1 MRVNGQP
8 GGGNLIVPEATALR
22 MVRAKLRLLR
32 SFLAVSLSAALAVS
46 MCLVGAVGPA
56 AADTTP
62 AAGVPATV
70 SADGLP
76 TVQHNGV
83 AWAQVIIGNKVY
95 VGGTFTQAR
104 PAGAAPGTQE
114 VARGN
119 ILAYDVRTGVL
130 DAVFAPSINGEVA
143 ALAASPDG
151 SRLYVGGS
159 FTAINGATVW
169 RAVALNPTTGSIIT
183 SFLPRMSASVRAI
196 VATPTTVY
204 LGGLFNAVGSV
215 SRDRLAAVSASNGA
229 LLPWNP
235 LAAGGRVNALALSP
249 DGASMVVGGA
259 FTSLNGS
266 TNPGFGLG
274 KLDTNLGANLPF
286 QINNVVRNGGTNG
299 SITTLASDGTN
310 VYGGGYT
317 FGRTSTLEGV
327 FSVNWSDDSTKW
339 IEDCHGDTYSV
350 FPMDEVIYLAGHA
363 HYCGNVGGFPQAEP
377 WEFQRGLAFSKAATG
392 ILTQETHGYT
402 NYAGTPAPSLQN
414 WFPYMNAGTFTG
426 QDQGPWTVAGNSDYL
441 VMAGEFTIVNNQQQQ
456 GMVRYA
462 KSTIAPNQRGPRVDG
477 LNFNPSLSTP
487 AAGEVR
493 VRWQANWDQDNEN
506 LVYEVRRDGAVIAT
520 INQASTFWKRPGMT
534 FVDRGRV
541 PGQSYGYRVMARDAF
556 GNQALSDI
564 VRITVAG
571 SVAPPGSYAQS
582 VLADEPN
589 NYWRLGDPSGTAGVD
604 LAGKDD
610 LLFRPGVTL
619 GAEGAIGGETDTA
632 ATFNGTLD
640 GIAVDRTL
648 DFRPQVFSQEAW
660 FKTGSIT
667 GGQIFGYGNT
677 QTTVSTDFD
686 RVLYMSNLGRLFF
699 GVRPNGATRQTVSSV
714 ASYNDNQWH
723 HVVATLGSNGMQ
735 LFVDGVLVGS
745 RTDITSAW
753 QFDGFWRIGGDNLGS
768 WTNRPTNRYFNG
780 QLDDVAIY
788 PAVLPLSRIQ
798 AHYVASG
805 RNVIAP
811 PAPPVAAFT
820 STTEGLTASVDGTTS
835 SDANGPITDYAWN
848 FGDGGTGS
856 GVTAQHVYAA
866 GGTYDVTLTVTD
878 NTGLTNSVTHP
889 VTVTAPPPNQVPT
902 ADFSST
908 ASNLAAAFDGSASAD
923 ADGTITGYAW
933 DFGDSTSGTGATAN
947 HTYATEGTYAVKL
960 TVTDDDGATG
970 SVTKNVTVTAPPADT
985 VLAAD
990 AFGRTVAGGWGNA
1003 DTGGAWA
1010 LSGGN
1015 TNFAVNNGSGAM
1027 TIGTPG
1033 QSRVALLNSVSTAA
1047 NDSRVTVTADK
1058 PATGGGWFSS
1068 LLGRTAANNTDYR
1081 AKIKVASNGVVTLY
1095 LTRVVGGTETTLAQV
1110 NVAGLN
1116 VAANDPLVL
1125 RLRLEGTSP
1134 TSLTAKVWRASAVEP
1149 AAWQLTASDSTTGL
1163 QVAGGTGL
1171 VSYVSGSAT
1180 NAPVTLR
1187 YDNLNVTAGGAPVAN
1202 AAPVAAF
1209 TSASNGLTANL
1220 NAGTSS
1226 DSDGTIT
1233 NYAWNFGDGTTGSGA
1248 TPSHAYAAANTYQVT
1263 LTVTDDDGATNAVTQ
1278 PITVA
1283 DPPGPAVLAFDA
1295 FGRTLASGWGSA
1307 DTGGVWTVT
1316 GGAANFTVGNGIGTM
1331 LLGSPGVSRTATLGS
1346 VTAAATDVQVKA
1358 SLDKI
1363 GSGGGTFLSLVGR
1376 RVGAD
1381 DYRAKLK
1388 ISATG
1393 ATTLYLT
1400 RLSGGAE
1407 TTLQSIAIPGLT
1419 LVAND
1424 QVQVRLQV
1432 TGTTPTTLRAKVWRD
1447 GATEPADWQLT
1458 ATDSTEPLQAA
1469 GSTGLVAYLSGSAT
1483 NHPVVVRIDDYRV
1496 AAP

>member
-1 MRVNGQP
+1 MRINRQP
-8 GGGNLIVPEATALR
+8 GGENRIVPRETALR
-22 MVRAKLRLLR
+22 VLTAKLRHLR
-32 SFLAVSLSAALAVS
+32 SILAVLLSAALAISLGV
-46 MCLVGAVGPA
+46 VGGAMPA
-56 AADTTP
+56 AADSAP
-62 AAGVPATV
+62 APGVPATV

-83 AWAQVIIGNKVY
+83 AWAQVVIGNKVY
-95 VGGTFTQAR
+95 VGGTFSQAR
-104 PAGAAPGTQE
+104 PAGAASGTQE

-119 ILAYDVRTGVL
+119 ILAYDIRTGVL
-130 DAVFAPSINGEVA
+130 DTVFAPSINGEVA

-151 SRLYVGGS
+151 TRLYVGGS

-169 RAVALNPTTGSIIT
+169 RVAALNPNNGSVIT

-196 VATPTTVY
+196 VATTDTVY
-204 LGGLFNAVGSV
+204 MGGLFNAVGSV
-215 SRDRLAAVSASNGA
+215 SRDRLAAAAASNGA

-235 LAAGGRVNALALSP
+235 LAVGGRVNAMALSP
-249 DGASMVVGGA
+249 DRTSMVVGGA
-259 FTSLNGS
+259 FTTLNGS
-266 TNPGFGLG
+266 ANPGFGLG
-274 KLDTNLGANLPF
+274 KVDTNLGANLPF

-299 SITTLASDGTN
+299 SITTLASDGVN

-350 FPMDEVIYLAGHA
+350 YPMDDVVYAAGHA
-363 HYCGNVGGFPQAEP
+363 HYCGNVGGFPQSEP

-392 ILTQETHGYT
+392 VLTQETHGYT
-402 NYAGTPAPSLQN
+402 NFAGTPAPSLQN
-414 WFPYMNAGTFTG
+414 WFPYMNAGSFTG
-426 QDQGPWTVAGNSDYL
+426 QDQGPWTIAGNSDYL

-462 KSTIAPNQRGPRVDG
+462 KSSIAPNQRGPRVTG

-506 LVYEVRRDGAVIAT
+506 LVYEVRRDGNVIAT
-520 INQASTFWKRPGMT
+520 IEQASTFWNRPGMT
-534 FVDRGRV
+534 FVDTGRV
-541 PGQSYGYRVMARDAF
+541 PGQSYGYRVVARDAF
-556 GNQALSDI
+556 GNEALSDI
-564 VRITVAG
+564 LRITAVG
-571 SVAPPGSYAQS
+571 SVTPPGSYAQS

-589 NYWRLGDPSGTAGVD
+589 NYWRLGDASGTAGVD

-619 GAEGAIGGETDTA
+619 GAQGAMGGETDTA
-632 ATFNGTLD
+632 ATFNGTAD
-640 GIAVDRTL
+640 GIAADRTL

-660 FKTGSIT
+660 FKTGST
-667 GGQIFGYGNT
+667 SGGQIFGYGNT
-677 QTTVSTDFD
+677 QTTVSVDFD

-699 GVRPNGATRQTVSSV
+699 GVRPNGVTRQTVSSL
-714 ASYNDNQWH
+714 ASFNDNQWH

-745 RTDITSAW
+745 RTDVTSAW

-780 QLDDVAIY
+780 QLDDLAIY
-788 PAVLPLSRIQ
+788 PTVLPLSRIQ

-805 RNVIAP
+805 RNVNAP

-835 SDANGPITDYAWN
+835 SDANGPIANYAWN

-856 GVTAQHVYAA
+856 GVTAQHEYPA
-866 GGTYDVTLTVTD
+866 GGTYNVTLTVTD

-889 VTVTAPPPNQVPT
+889 VTATAPPPNQVPL
-902 ADFSST
+902 ADFSFS
-908 ASNLAAAFDGSASAD
+908 ASNLAVAFDGTSSTD
-923 ADGTITGYAW
+923 GDGTIAGHAW

-960 TVTDDDGATG
+960 TVTDDDGAIG
-970 SVTKNVTVTAPPADT
+970 SVTKNVTVTAPPANT

-990 AFGRTVAGGWGNA
+990 AFGRTIAGGWGNA

-1027 TIGTPG
+1027 TITAG
-1033 QSRVALLNSVSTAA
+1033 QSKMALLNSVSTAA

-1081 AKIKVASNGVVTLY
+1081 AKIKVASNGAVTLY
-1095 LTRVVGGTETTLAQV
+1095 LTRTVSGAETNLAQI
-1110 NVAGLN
+1110 NIGGLTLTS
-1116 VAANDPLVL
+1116 NDPIVL

-1134 TSLTAKVWRASAVEP
+1134 TSLSAKVWRASTAEP
-1149 AAWQLTASDSTTGL
+1149 SNWQLTASDGTAAL
-1163 QVAGGTGL
+1163 QAAGGSGL
-1171 VSYVSGSAT
+1171 VTYLSGSAT
-1180 NAPVTLR
+1180 NAPVVFR
-1187 YDNLNVTAGGAPVAN
+1187 YDGLNVTAGGAAAPN

-1209 TSASNGLTANL
+1209 TSTTTGLTANL

-1233 NYAWNFGDGTTGSGA
+1233 NYAWDFGDGTTGSGL
-1248 TPSHAYAAANTYQVT
+1248 TTSHAYAAANTYQVT
-1263 LTVTDDDGATNAVTQ
+1263 LTVTDDDSATNALTQ
-1278 PITVA
+1278 PVTVSSPP
-1283 DPPGPAVLAFDA
+1283 PPGILAADA
-1295 FGRTLASGWGSA
+1295 FGRTIAAGWGTA
-1307 DTGGVWTVT
+1307 DTGGAWTV
-1316 GGAANFTVGNGIGTM
+1316 GGGTYSVAGGVGTM
-1331 LLGSPGVSRTATLGS
+1331 STAAGTSRTATLAG
-1346 VTAAATDVQVKA
+1346 VTATDTDVRVKV
-1358 SLDKI
+1358 SPDRI
-1363 GSGGGTFLSLVGR
+1363 GNGTAMLLGVAGRKVGN
-1376 RVGAD
+1376 D
-1381 DYRAKLK
+1381 EYRAKLRV
-1388 ISATG
+1388 AANGT
-1393 ATTLYLT
+1393 TTLYLT
-1400 RLSGGAE
+1400 RVSGGVE
-1407 TTLQSIAIPGLT
+1407 TNLHSASIAGLT

-1424 QVQVRLQV
+1424 QVQLRMQV
-1432 TGTTPTTLRAKVWRD
+1432 TGTGTTTIQAKAWRD
-1447 GATEPADWQLT
+1447 GTTEPATWQT
-1458 ATDSTEPLQAA
+1458 SATDTTESLQAV
-1469 GSTGLVAYLSGSAT
+1469 GSIGLMSYLWGNAT
-1483 NHPVVVRIDDYRV
+1483 NGPVAVRFDDYSV
-1496 AAP
+1496 TTP

>member
-1 MRVNGQP
+1 MRVNGQS
-8 GGGNLIVPEATALR
+8 GGGNRIVPEATALR
-22 MVRAKLRLLR
+22 MVRTKLRLLR
-32 SFLAVSLSAALAVS
+32 SFLAVSLSAALAISLGV
-46 MCLVGAVGPA
+46 VGGALPA
-56 AADTTP
+56 AADTAP
-62 AAGVPATV
+62 AAGVPVTV

-76 TVQHNGV
+76 TAQINGV
-83 AWAQVIIGNKVY
+83 AWTQVIIGNTVY
-95 VGGTFTQAR
+95 VGGNFTEAR
-104 PAGAAPGTQE
+104 PAGAAPGTGG
-114 VARGN
+114 VVRNN
-119 ILAYDVRTGVL
+119 ILAYNLTTGAL
-130 DAVFAPSINGEVA
+130 LPFAPSFNGEVT

-151 SRLYVGGS
+151 TRLYVGGA
-159 FTAINGATVW
+159 FTSINGSTVW
-169 RAVALNPTTGSIIT
+169 RVVALNPTSGNLIT

-235 LAAGGRVNALALSP
+235 LAVGGRVNALALSP

-274 KLDTNLGANLPF
+274 KVDTNLGANLPF

-350 FPMDEVIYLAGHA
+350 FPMDDVVYLAGHA

-392 ILTQETHGYT
+392 VLTQETHGYT

-414 WFPYMNAGTFTG
+414 WFPYMNSGTITG
-426 QDQGPWTVAGNSDYL
+426 QDQGPWTVTGNSDYV

-456 GMVRYA
+456 GLVRFA
-462 KSTIAPNQRGPRVDG
+462 KSNIAPDLRGPRVDG
-477 LNFNPSLSTP
+477 LNFNPTLSTP
-487 AAGEVR
+487 AAGQVR

-506 LVYEVRRDGAVIAT
+506 LTYEVRRNGAVIAT
-520 INQASTFWKRPGMT
+520 IDQASTFWNRPGMT
-534 FVDRGRV
+534 FLDTGLV
-541 PGQSYGYRVMARDAF
+541 PGQSYGYRIFAIDPF
-556 GNQALSDI
+556 GNDARSETI
-564 VRITVAG
+564 NITVAG
-571 SVAPPGSYAQS
+571 SVTPPGSYAQS

-619 GAEGAIGGETDTA
+619 GAPGAIGGETDTA

-699 GVRPNGATRQTVSSV
+699 GVRPNGVTRQTVSSV

-745 RTDITSAW
+745 RTDVTSAW

-788 PAVLPLSRIQ
+788 PSVLPLSRIQ

-805 RNVIAP
+805 RNVNAP

-889 VTVTAPPPNQVPT
+889 VTVTAPPPNQVPV
-902 ADFSST
+902 ADFSFT

-923 ADGTITGYAW
+923 ADGTIAGYAW
-933 DFGDSTSGTGATAN
+933 DFGDATSATGATAN
-947 HTYATEGTYAVKL
+947 HTYAAEGTYAVKL

-970 SVTKNVTVTAPPADT
+970 SVTKNVTVTAPPANT

-990 AFGRTVAGGWGNA
+990 AFGRTSTGGWGTA
-1003 DTGGAWA
+1003 DTGGAWTIT
-1010 LSGGN
+1010 SG
-1015 TNFAVNNGSGAM
+1015 TSSFAVNNGSGAVSV
-1027 TIGTPG
+1027 GAG
-1033 QSRVALLNSVSTAA
+1033 QSRMALLKSVSTAA

-1058 PATGGGWFSS
+1058 PSTGGGWFAS
-1068 LLGRTAANNTDYR
+1068 LLGRRLADDAANTDYR

-1095 LTRVVGGTETTLAQV
+1095 LTRVVSGTETTLAQV
-1110 NVAGLN
+1110 NVAGLT
-1116 VAANDPLVL
+1116 VAANDPVVL

-1134 TSLTAKVWRASAVEP
+1134 TSLTAKVWRASAAEP
-1149 AAWQLTASDSTTGL
+1149 AAWQLTASDNTAGL

-1171 VSYVSGSAT
+1171 VSYLSASAT

-1202 AAPVAAF
+1202 AAPIAAF
-1209 TSASNGLTANL
+1209 TSTTSGLTANL

-1233 NYAWNFGDGTTGSGA
+1233 NYAWDFGDGTTGSGA

-1278 PITVA
+1278 PVTVA
-1283 DPPGPAVLAFDA
+1283 APPPPGVLAADA
-1295 FGRTLASGWGSA
+1295 FGRTVASGWGSA
-1307 DTGGVWTVT
+1307 DNGGAWTV
-1316 GGAANFTVGNGIGTM
+1316 GGGSYNVGNGVGTM
-1331 LLGSPGVSRTATLGS
+1331 LLGAPNAGPWAGLQAVS
-1346 VTAAATDVQVKA
+1346 ATDTDVRVKV
-1358 SLDKI
+1358 SQDKI
-1363 GSGGGTFLSLVGR
+1363 ATGGGSFVGVIGR
-1376 RVGAD
+1376 KVGTGNE
-1381 DYRAKLK
+1381 YRAKLR
-1388 ISATG
+1388 IFANG
-1393 ATTLYLT
+1393 TTSLYLT
-1400 RLSGGAE
+1400 RLSAGAE
-1407 TTLQSIAIPGLT
+1407 TTLQSISIPGLT

-1424 QVQVRLQV
+1424 QVQIRLQV
-1432 TGTTPTTLRAKVWRD
+1432 TGTNPTTLRAKVWRD

-1458 ATDSTEPLQAA
+1458 ATDTTAALQAA
-1469 GSTGLVAYLSGSAT
+1469 GYVGLMSYLWGTAT
-1483 NHPVVVRIDDYRV
+1483 NAPVAVRFDDFAV
-1496 AAP
+1496 TTP